1 MGRPKNDPA
10 LNELAGNPGKRK
22 PRAAS
27 SGARPEALRWRPT
40 FRLTTEAARLFN
52 ALAKGWADLGY
63 IRESDMPSLTRYAE
77 LLAIW
82 KEANEVLRPVSKGGD
97 GKYIDTP
104 MTNGGTMKRIH
115 PAFNVMTRTESQLQ
129 SLEAQFGFTPA
140 ARYSILA
147 KLAAQVPGASA
158 SAGGGDETVIGG
170 DVSPL
175 DFFTAQSASVQ

>member
-10 LNELAGNPGKRK
+10 MNELAGNPGKRK
-22 PRAAS
+22 PRASSAS
-27 SGARPEALRWRPT
+27 NRPEALRWRPT

-52 ALAKGWADLGY
+52 TLAKGWADLGY
-63 IRESDMPSLTRYAE
+63 IRESDMPALTRYAE

-82 KEANEVLRPVSKGGD
+82 KEANEVLRPESKGGQ

-147 KLAAQVPGASA
+147 KLAAQVPGASTGA
-158 SAGGGDETVIGG
+158 AANDDGADRGDL
-170 DVSPL
+170 SPV
-175 DFFTAQSASVQ
+175 DFFTMAPASVQ